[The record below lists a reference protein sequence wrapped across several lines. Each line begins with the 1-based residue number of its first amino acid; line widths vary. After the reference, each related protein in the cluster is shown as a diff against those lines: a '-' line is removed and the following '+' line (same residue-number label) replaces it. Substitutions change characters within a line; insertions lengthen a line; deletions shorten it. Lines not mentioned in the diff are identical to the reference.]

1 MPTPLTQYVFRVMQQ
16 TNMTVQL
23 IVDISYVLPV
33 YIRQISGCHNSEL
46 SRAVPVIIWKGI
58 AKEAALYHLGD
69 VIIVSQTRNDF
80 VPVGTWGGKTSEQIR
95 DAHAI
100 AVRYEGLY
108 GVGRQTDP
116 IPLLGNHV
124 SVLPDLGGYI

>member
-1 MPTPLTQYVFRVMQQ
+1 MHAPLAQYLFRVMRRP
-16 TNMTVQL
+16 NLPVKS
-23 IVDISYVLPV
+23 IVDISHVIPV
-33 YIRQISGCHNSEL
+33 YIRHIHGINHSEL
-46 SRAVPVIIWKGI
+46 SGAVPVITRKGRV
-58 AKEAALYHLGD
+58 KEAAPYHPGNM
-69 VIIVSQTRNDF
+69 IIVSQTRNDF

-95 DAHAI
+95 DAHAL

>member
-46 SRAVPVIIWKGI
+46 SRAVPVIIRKGI

-80 VPVGTWGGKTSEQIR
+80 VLLPLGLK
-95 DAHAI
+95 I
-100 AVRYEGLY
+100 APNVKDRIQFL
-108 GVGRQTDP
+108 QD
-116 IPLLGNHV
+116 
-124 SVLPDLGGYI
+124 S